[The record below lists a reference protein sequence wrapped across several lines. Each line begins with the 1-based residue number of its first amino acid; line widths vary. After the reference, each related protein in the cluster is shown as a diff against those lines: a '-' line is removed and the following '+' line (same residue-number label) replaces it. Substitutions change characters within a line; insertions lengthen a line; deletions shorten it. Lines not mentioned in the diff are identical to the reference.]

1 MSTTV
6 DQRVVEMRFDN
17 RNFES
22 NVSQSMST
30 LEKLKRS
37 LNLTGAA
44 KGLDSINTSAR
55 RLDLSNVGHGVDTLQ
70 AKFSAMQVISV
81 TALANIT
88 NSAINAGKRIA
99 SALTIDPVR
108 SGFQEYET
116 QINAVQTILA
126 NTQKEGATIKDVN
139 AALDELNIYAD
150 KTIYNFTEMTR
161 NIGTFTAA
169 GVDLKTSVSAI
180 QGIANLAAVSGSTS
194 QQASTAMYQ
203 LSQAL
208 AAGTVKL
215 MDWNSVVNAGMGGQV
230 FQDALR
236 ETSNLLGTGAEAAI
250 KAEGSFRESL
260 STGWLTAEVL
270 TETLKKFTTSGANE
284 YVAEYTGLS
293 KEAVEAALKEAEARY
308 GEAAAIEY
316 ASKALAEKSG
326 KNAEEIKSALQF
338 AKTAE
343 DAATKVKTFTQLWDV
358 LKEAAQSGWSQTWR
372 IIIGDFEEAKSLFTP
387 LADFLTGVIG
397 KMSDARN
404 KLLESALGQ
413 GFGSLSK
420 KLNTMLKPAK
430 EAAEA
435 VNKVKDSLFDLDD
448 IATKVI
454 RGNFGSG
461 KARFDALT
469 EAGIN
474 YYTVQNR
481 VNEILDCSVR
491 HSQEKIDA
499 LDKQLGVEKESTKVT
514 EENVEANEK
523 LTDSQKDQIK
533 QLASLS
539 DEQLKANGY
548 TEEQIKA
555 FKELRDTADKL
566 GLSVGDLVDNLDD
579 INGRWLL
586 INSFKNIGKSIV
598 AIFSSIGK
606 AWREIFEGIKPES
619 LFNAIAGFHK
629 FTAALV
635 ISDETADKLRR
646 TFKGLFAILDIVTT
660 IFGGGFK
667 LALKVVSKLL
677 ESLDLHILDV
687 TANIGDMLVNLRDF
701 IFDNKLIN
709 KSFDLLAK
717 GIVKA
722 VNAIEKLVDAFMKLP
737 QVQKFIEN
745 VKQAIDD
752 VKNIDLSEV
761 GKNILEGLKKGL
773 SGNIPD
779 IVKRISEIAQKI
791 IEAFCSILGIHSPS
805 TVFFEFGTNIIE
817 GLANGI
823 KAGLK
828 WIVESVQKP
837 ASSIL
842 EGFKGASIDLDPL
855 KNAVEKFKEFIKGID
870 FSNLLALIP
879 IGVVLLF
886 VKKLYDI
893 SNTLADGIS
902 GINNVIAGF
911 ADIEKSFSKVL
922 KSFSTEIKSKSL
934 MNVAKAIAILVGSVI
949 ALTLVDSDKLYSA
962 VSTIGVLSVI
972 LVGLAFAMDKLSSA
986 SIKLDKNGLDVNG
999 IQRSLISIG
1008 IVLLLLAST
1017 VKMMGTMTSD
1027 QITQGFEGLL
1037 GIIASV
1043 LTVFVFL
1050 GMLAKIDGT
1059 KNIDKVGSMLI
1070 KMGIAMMLMVGVC
1083 KLAAGLNEGEM
1094 IKGAEFAAAFIVF
1107 VGLLSKAASFGK
1119 DQASKIGGMVL
1130 KLSVAMI
1137 LLVGFCKLAGS
1148 LTPDEMK
1155 NGAKFAGAFLIF
1167 VASLVLISKIFP
1179 KSQIQKISGLVLS
1192 ISLSMLLMVG
1202 VCKLVGL
1209 LKPEDMLKGAAF
1221 AGAFLLF
1228 VLALV
1233 KITTISNSKQTA
1245 KVAGTILAFSI
1256 AIGVLAAVSILMSMM
1271 SIEGLVK
1278 GLSAVT
1284 ILGLVMTAMIWATRG
1299 AEKVVGNLVVMT
1311 VAIAIMAGAVAALS
1325 MLDPE
1330 RLAGATMALTT
1341 VMGMFALIEVASE
1354 SIKGSMGSLIVMTV
1368 AVGLIGGVI
1377 YLLSGLPIESTLAS
1391 AASLSILLLSLAAS
1405 MRIISTVGP
1414 VSLEAIGAMAAL
1426 TIIVGALGAILVIL
1440 SNFDLSSAMSN
1451 VIALSTLLLAMS
1463 GACVILAYA
1472 GTMGPAAFVGIGAL
1486 ITLIASVDILMGAI
1500 GALVTY
1506 FPSLE
1511 DFLNRGLVILEK
1523 IGYGLGS
1530 FFGNIVA
1537 GLIDG
1542 ATSGLADLGT
1552 ELSNFMTNLQPFLN
1566 GANSIDENAVNGIK
1580 TLASAILAITGA
1592 NFVESITSF
1601 LTGGSSLSDFA
1612 AQLVPFG
1619 QGMMAYSSAVAG
1631 INTEAITASA
1641 SAAKALSEVA
1651 NAIPKEGGLWQL
1663 ISGDK
1668 DLGSFGAKL
1677 VPFGM
1682 GMKSYSMAVAGI
1694 NTEAI
1699 TASVTAAKGLVEVAN
1714 AIPKEGGLW
1723 QLISGDKDLGS
1734 FGAKLVPFGEGMKKY
1749 AEKVAGID
1757 NVAIEASVSSA
1768 KALVNVAKA
1777 IPKEG
1782 GLWGLIT
1789 GDKDL
1794 GSFGAKLVPFGES
1807 MKKYANKVTGIDTAS
1822 ISSSVSAAKAMVN
1835 VAKAIPKD
1843 LKIGASSDSI
1853 SSFGTKLSQFAAAMK
1868 NYAAKVAGISAG
1880 SISSSAS
1887 AVKSLVSVIKSTAGI
1902 NASGVNSFVTAINTL
1917 GKAQVSKF
1925 VSAFTSSAGKLK
1937 SAGANMMTAV
1947 ITGIKSRQP
1956 ALSSAATSIVNY
1968 MYRAFYSKAAMF
1980 KATGAKLMAQ
1990 FASGII
1996 SRKASVNSAVT
2007 STVSSAASKLRSQYS
2022 GFYNAGMYLARG
2034 FANGIQANSYLSAAK
2049 AKAMAKAAELAAKKA
2064 LDINSPSKVFRRIGY
2079 SVPEGFAQGIERM
2092 TKLVNTS
2099 TFDMTKQA
2107 IVSTKTSMKHIESL
2121 MSSDIDSQ
2129 PTIRP
2134 VIDLSEIQSGASA
2147 INGMFSSDISIGANA
2162 NLSAISTAMAQKNQ
2176 NGLNDDIIAAINN
2189 LGKQLGNVGNTT
2201 YQVNGITYD
2210 DGSNISNAVSD
2221 IIRAARIERR
2231 I

>member
-17 RNFES
+17 KNFES

-44 KGLDSINTSAR
+44 KGLEGISNSAR
-55 RLDLSNVGHGVDTLQ
+55 RVDLSGIGNGVDTLH
-70 AKFSAMQVISV
+70 AKFSALQVIGV

-88 NSAINAGKRIA
+88 NSAVNAGKRIV

-139 AALDELNIYAD
+139 AALDELNLYAD

-169 GVDLKTSVSAI
+169 GIDLKTSVSAI

-194 QQASTAMYQ
+194 QQASVAMYQ

-208 AAGTVKL
+208 ASGTVKL

-236 ETSNLLGTGAEAAI
+236 ETSELLGTGAEAAI

-260 STGWLTAEVL
+260 SKGWLTAEVL

-293 KEAVEAALKEAEARY
+293 TEAVESALKEAEARY
-308 GEAAAIEY
+308 GEADAIKY
-316 ASKALAEKSG
+316 ASEALAEKTG
-326 KNAEEIKSALQF
+326 KNKEEIESALKF

-372 IIIGDFEEAKSLFTP
+372 LIIGDFEEAKGLFTP
-387 LADFLTGVIG
+387 LADFLTNIIN

-404 KLLESALGQ
+404 TLLQSALGK
-413 GFGSLSK
+413 GFSSLSK

-430 EAAEA
+430 EAANA
-435 VNKVKDSLFDLDD
+435 VTKVKEALYDLDD
-448 IATKVI
+448 MAKKVI

-461 KARFDALT
+461 KARYDALT

-474 YYTVQNR
+474 YYVVQNR
-481 VNEILDCSVR
+481 VNEMLDCSVR

-499 LDKQLGVEKESTKVT
+499 LDKQLGIETKTTKAT
-514 EENVEANEK
+514 EEEAAATET
-523 LTDSQKDQIK
+523 LTDSQKEQIK
-533 QLASLS
+533 QLAQLS
-539 DEQLKANGY
+539 DEQLKAKGY

-566 GLSVGDLVDNLDD
+566 GLSVGDFIDNLDE

-586 INSFKNIGKSIV
+586 MNSFKNIGQSIV
-598 AIFSSIGK
+598 TIFSSIGK
-606 AWREIFEGIKPES
+606 AWRGIFEGIKPES

-629 FTAALV
+629 FTSQLV
-635 ISDETADKLRR
+635 ISEDTANKLTR
-646 TFKGLFAILDIVTT
+646 TFKGLFAVLDIVTSF
-660 IFGGGFK
+660 FGGGLK
-667 LALKVVSKLL
+667 LALKVVTKLL
-677 ESLDLHILDV
+677 GAFDLNILDV
-687 TANIGDMLVNLRDF
+687 TANIGDMLVALRDF

-709 KSFDLLAK
+709 KTFELLAE
-717 GIVKA
+717 GIKKA
-722 VNAIEKLVDAFMKLP
+722 VDAINDLVDSFMNLP
-737 QVQKFIEN
+737 QVQEFIEK
-745 VKQAIDD
+745 VKQALEDI
-752 VKNIDLSEV
+752 KNIDLSEV
-761 GKNILEGLKKGL
+761 GSNILEGLKKGL
-773 SGNIPD
+773 SGGIPD
-779 IVKRISEIAQKI
+779 IVKKIGDIAKKL
-791 IEAFCSILGIHSPS
+791 IEAFCSLLGIHSPS
-805 TVFFEFGTNIIE
+805 TVFFEFGTNIVE

-828 WIVESVQKP
+828 WIIESAQKL
-837 ASSIL
+837 ASSIV
-842 EGFKGASIDLDPL
+842 EGFKGADINLDPL
-855 KNAVEKFKEFIKGID
+855 KDAVEKFKEFIKGFD
-870 FSNLLALIP
+870 FSKLLALIP
-879 IGVVLLF
+879 IAVVLLF

-893 SNTLADGIS
+893 SNTLAEGIS
-902 GINNVIAGF
+902 SINGVIAGF
-911 ADIEKSFSKVL
+911 QDIEKSFSKVL
-922 KSFSTEIKSKSL
+922 KSFATEIK
-934 MNVAKAIAILVGSVI
+934 AKALKQIAEAIAILVGSVV
-949 ALTLVDSDKLYSA
+949 ALTFVNQDNLYSA
-962 VSTIGVLSVI
+962 VFTIGVLSLI
-972 LVGLAFAMDKLSSA
+972 LIGLAFAMDKLSSA

-999 IQRSLISIG
+999 LQSSLITIG
-1008 IVLLLLAST
+1008 IVLALLAGT
-1017 VKMMGTMTSD
+1017 VKIMGSMSPD
-1027 QITQGFEGLL
+1027 EIRQGFEGLAGVITAL
-1037 GIIASV
+1037 V
-1043 LTVFVFL
+1043 TVFVAL
-1050 GMLAKIDGT
+1050 GMLSQVKGIENVGQ
-1059 KNIDKVGSMLI
+1059 IGSMLI
-1070 KMGIAMMLMVGVC
+1070 KMGAAMLLMVWVC
-1083 KLAAGLNEGEM
+1083 KLAAGLNEDEM
-1094 IKGAEFAAAFIVF
+1094 TKGAGFAAAFVVF
-1107 VGLLSKAASFGK
+1107 VGLLSYASKFGGEH
-1119 DQASKIGGMVL
+1119 ASKIGGMVL

-1148 LTPDEMK
+1148 LSKKEMLK
-1155 NGAKFAGAFLIF
+1155 GAAFAAAFIIF
-1167 VASLVLISKIFP
+1167 VTALVLISKLFP
-1179 KSQIQKISGLVLS
+1179 QSQIQKISGLVLS
-1192 ISLSMLLMVG
+1192 ITFSMLLMVG
-1202 VCKLVGL
+1202 VCKLVGM
-1209 LKPEDMLKGAAF
+1209 LKPEDMLK
-1221 AGAFLLF
+1221 AGAFALAFLVF
-1228 VLALV
+1228 VGILV
-1233 KITTISNSKQTA
+1233 AITTISSTQQTA

-1256 AIGVLAAVSILMSMM
+1256 AIGLLAAVSILMSMM
-1271 SIEGLVK
+1271 SVEGLVK
-1278 GLSAVT
+1278 GVAAVT
-1284 ILGLVMTAMIWATRG
+1284 VLGLVMAAMIAATRG

-1325 MLDPE
+1325 MLDPT

-1341 VMGMFALIEVASE
+1341 VMGMFALIEYASG
-1354 SIKGSMGSLIVMTV
+1354 SIKGSMGSLIVMTI
-1368 AVGLIGGVI
+1368 AVGLIGGII
-1377 YLLSGLPIESTLAS
+1377 YILAGLPIESTIG
-1391 AASLSILLLSLAAS
+1391 AATSLSVLLLSLS
-1405 MRIISTVGP
+1405 MSMAIISTVGS
-1414 VSLEAIGAMAAL
+1414 VSLEAIGAMAAMTL
-1426 TIIVGALGAILVIL
+1426 VVAALGGILIL
-1440 SNFDLSSAMSN
+1440 LSQFDLSSAMTN

-1463 GACVILAYA
+1463 GACLILAYA

-1486 ITLIASVDILMGAI
+1486 LTLITSVGILMGAI

-1511 DFLNRGLVILEK
+1511 DFLDRGLGILEK

-1542 ATSGLADLGT
+1542 ATSGLSDLGT
-1552 ELSNFMTNLQPFLN
+1552 ELSNFMTNLQPFLD

-1580 TLASAILAITGA
+1580 TLASAILTLTGA
-1592 NFVESITSF
+1592 KLVESITSF
-1601 LTGGSSLSDFA
+1601 LTGGSSLADFA

-1619 QGMMAYSSAVAG
+1619 QGMMAYSMTVTGINTEAITASATAAKALTEVANAIPKEGGLWQMLSGENDIGSFGAKLVPFGIGMKAYSVAVAG

-1641 SAAKALSEVA
+1641 
-1651 NAIPKEGGLWQL
+1651 
-1663 ISGDK
+1663 
-1668 DLGSFGAKL
+1668 
-1677 VPFGM
+1677 
-1682 GMKSYSMAVAGI
+1682 
-1694 NTEAI
+1694 
-1699 TASVTAAKGLVEVAN
+1699 TAAKGLVEVAN

-1734 FGAKLVPFGEGMKKY
+1734 FGTKLVPFGIGMKSY
-1749 AEKVAGID
+1749 ATAVAGID
-1757 NVAIEASVSSA
+1757 NAAIEASVSSA

-1794 GSFGAKLVPFGES
+1794 GSFGAKLVPFGDS
-1807 MKKYANKVTGIDTAS
+1807 MKKYSNKVTGIDTAS

-1843 LKIGASSDSI
+1843 LKVGASSDSI
-1853 SSFGTKLSQFAAAMK
+1853 TSFGTKMSQFATAMK
-1868 NYAAKVAGISAG
+1868 NYSAKVAGISSGA
-1880 SISSSAS
+1880 ISSSAT
-1887 AVKSLVSVIKSTAGI
+1887 AVKSLVSTLKSMSGI
-1902 NASGVNSFVTAINTL
+1902 NTSGVSSFVNAINTL

-1925 VSAFTSSAGKLK
+1925 VSAFTSSAGKLR
-1937 SAGANMMTAV
+1937 SAGANM
-1947 ITGIKSRQP
+1947 ITSVVSGIKSRQS
-1956 ALSSAATSIVNY
+1956 ALSSTVTSIVNY
-1968 MYRAFYSKAAMF
+1968 MYRAFSSKAAMF
-1980 KATGAKLMAQ
+1980 KASGAKLMAQ
-1990 FASGII
+1990 FASGIT

-2007 STVSSAASKLRSQYS
+2007 STVSSATSRLRSQYS
-2022 GFYNAGMYLARG
+2022 GFYSAGMYVARG
-2034 FANGIQANSYLSAAK
+2034 FANGIKANSYLAEAR
-2049 AKAMAKAAELAAKKA
+2049 AKAMANAAERAAKKA

-2092 TKLVNTS
+2092 SKLVNMS

-2107 IVSTKTSMKHIESL
+2107 IAGAKTSMAHIESL

-2134 VIDLSEIQSGASA
+2134 VVDLSDVQSGASA
-2147 INGMFSSDISIGANA
+2147 INGMFGGGISIGANA
-2162 NLSAISTAMAQKNQ
+2162 NLSAISAAMSTNSQ
-2176 NGLNDDIIAAINN
+2176 NGMNDDIISAIEN
-2189 LGKQLGNVGNTT
+2189 LGKQLGNMGNTT
-2201 YQVNGITYD
+2201 YSINGLTYD